1 MIEAFVLLIVVLMLA
16 AAISTLLL
24 DNLIAAT
31 VSASA
36 VSLGLATLFI
46 ILRAPDVAMTE
57 AVVGTGLSSLILALG
72 LKRLKLWQLDSN
84 EPDDKEAD

>member
-1 MIEAFVLLIVVLMLA
+1 MIEIFVLLSVILILS
-16 AAISTLLL
+16 AAISTLIL

-36 VSLGLATLFI
+36 VSLGLAIIFI

-72 LKRLKLWQLDSN
+72 LKRLKLWQLDTN
-84 EPDDKEAD
+84 EKNDQETD

>member
-36 VSLGLATLFI
+36 VSLGLATLFF

-72 LKRLKLWQLDSN
+72 LKRLKIWQLDSTESDN
-84 EPDDKEAD
+84 EEAD

>member
-84 EPDDKEAD
+84 ESDDKEAD